1 MAVDFPIFP
10 IRLATVF
17 GIMIL
22 SIIVIIKK
30 ILSPIKKETRSQ
42 YIIDEKTIS
51 ICVSNF
57 YGLLAQM
64 VERMTLNHKTVQLS
78 FFYSYRLP

>member
-42 YIIDEKTIS
+42 YIIGEKT
-51 ICVSNF
+51 F
-57 YGLLAQM
+57 
-64 VERMTLNHKTVQLS
+64 
-78 FFYSYRLP
+78 

>member
-10 IRLATVF
+10 IRPTTIF

-22 SIIVIIKK
+22 SVIVIVKK

-42 YIIDEKTIS
+42 YIIDEKTFNNI
-51 ICVSNF
+51 
-57 YGLLAQM
+57 
-64 VERMTLNHKTVQLS
+64 RKTKLN
-78 FFYSYRLP
+78 